1 MKIEKRDIVKC
12 VILSIV
18 TCGIYGIIWI
28 IKLAKDAVSVKDEN
42 DSATVETIL
51 MLFFPFI
58 GFYLC
63 EKKFS
68 EGCAQK
74 GIPHNDNSILY
85 LVLGLVGLGI
95 VDYCLMQSDLNKL
108 VDAGYAFDPTT
119 APQNPQYG
127 PVQNPPYGAA
137 QNPQNGPVQ
146 NPPYGAAQNPQNG
159 PVQNPPYGAPQ
170 NPPYG
175 APQNPPY
182 GAPQNP
188 QYGPGQNPPYNN
200 NNQQN

>member
-42 DSATVETIL
+42 DPATVETIL

-58 GFYLC
+58 GFYMC
-63 EKKFS
+63 EKKFA
-68 EGCAQK
+68 EGCAAK
-74 GIPHNDNSILY
+74 GIPHTDNSILY

-108 VDAGYAFDPTT
+108 VDNGFAVDPNNQQYPPYGT
-119 APQNPQYG
+119 PQNPQ
-127 PVQNPPYGAA
+127 
-137 QNPQNGPVQ
+137 
-146 NPPYGAAQNPQNG
+146 
-159 PVQNPPYGAPQ
+159 
-170 NPPYG
+170 
-175 APQNPPY
+175 Y

-188 QYGPGQNPPYNN
+188 QYGAPQNPPYNN
-200 NNQQN
+200 NNQQY